1 MLSNEA
7 NIQLSNALEK
17 LIDSG
22 IDLGGKILAA
32 IVVLIVGKFIVNWLN
47 RLFARMLE
55 KRNVEPSVRT
65 FLKSMVNI
73 LLVTVLFLTVVS
85 TLGIELTSLAALLAS
100 VGVAIGMALSGNLQ
114 NFAGGIIILVF
125 RPYKVGDYIES
136 ATGASGTVKEI
147 QIFHTILI
155 TPDNRTVY
163 APNGAMS
170 TSVVTNYSK
179 QDLRRVDWVFKT
191 SNSEDFHRVSQVIRS
206 LIAADNRILK
216 EPAETIA
223 LSELAVGTIG
233 ITVRAWVKSAD
244 YWDVLFD
251 MNESV
256 YATFKKEGIHAPV
269 PHMTVKQA

>member
-1 MLSNEA
+1 MSEYFSFSLD
-7 NIQLSNALEK
+7 K
-17 LIDSG
+17 LIATG

-32 IVVLIVGKFIVNWLN
+32 IIVLIVGKFIVNWLN
-47 RLFARMLE
+47 RLFAHMLE
-55 KRNVEPSVRT
+55 KRNVEPSVRS

-73 LLVTVLFLTVVS
+73 LLVTLLFLTVVG
-85 TLGIELTSLAALLAS
+85 TLGIELTSFAALLAS

-179 QDLRRVDWVFKT
+179 LDLRRVDWVFKT
-191 SNSEDFHRVSQVIRS
+191 GNSEDFNRVSQVIRS
-206 LIAADNRILK
+206 LIAADKRILK
-216 EPAETIA
+216 EPAEAIL

-233 ITVRAWVKSAD
+233 ITVRVWVKSAD

-251 MNESV
+251 MNEAV
-256 YATFKKEGIHAPV
+256 YATFKKEGISAPV